1 MLAYAAGDA
10 AAFDKL
16 YGRHRAPVFRY
27 VRRQVNEDR
36 IAEEIFQDIW
46 MRVIKVRSRYAASA
60 RFTTWLYTIA
70 HNRLMD
76 HFRSIG
82 AKPEEVLLPVDE
94 NDNSELPVSEED
106 GPESS
111 LTRRRIAERIL
122 AALDSLPPV
131 QREAFVLQQEGDL
144 TVGEIATITGVTRET
159 AKSRLRY
166 ALAKLRRDL
175 RDIR

>member
-1 MLAYAAGDA
+1 MLAYAAGA
-10 AAFDKL
+10 AGAFDML
-16 YGRHRAPVFRY
+16 YVRHRAPMFRY
-27 VRRQVNEDR
+27 VRRQVGTDQ

-46 MRVIKVRSRYAASA
+46 MRVIKVRGRYAASA

-76 HFRSIG
+76 HFRSLG
-82 AKPEEVLLPVDE
+82 ARPEEVPLLADD
-94 NDNSELPVSEED
+94 NDDPEMPSSEAD

-122 AALDSLPPV
+122 AALDGLPAA
-131 QREAFVLQQEGDL
+131 QREAFVLQQEAEL
-144 TVGEIATITGVTRET
+144 TVEEIAQVTGVTRET

-166 ALAKLRRDL
+166 ALAKLRQDLKDL
-175 RDIR
+175 R

>member
-1 MLAYAAGDA
+1 MLAYAAGDS

-16 YGRHRAPVFRY
+16 YGRHRAPVFRH

-36 IAEEIFQDIW
+36 VAEEIFQDIW

-60 RFTTWLYTIA
+60 RFATWLYTIA

-82 AKPEEVLLPVDE
+82 AKPEEVPLPVDE

-122 AALDSLPPV
+122 AALDALPTV
-131 QREAFVLQQEGDL
+131 QREAFVLQQEGSL
-144 TVGEIATITGVTRET
+144 TVEEIAKVTGVTRET

-166 ALAKLRRDL
+166 ALAKLRQDL
-175 RDIR
+175 KDMR